1 MDARSPYRGAAA
13 ALVIAAALSSAAH
26 AQDVASFYAG
36 RNVEMVVGYP
46 PGGSNDLYARLVA
59 NNIGRHIPGSP
70 RVITQNMPGAGSLVA
85 ANHLYN
91 NAPKDGTVLGAV
103 SQGIPLQ
110 GRLGHPQARYV
121 GSKFNWIGRIAP
133 SANVTMV
140 WHTSKALSF
149 DDALK
154 SEIVLG
160 ATGAGS
166 TVSLYPSVMNEILK
180 TKFKLIMGYK
190 GSPEAML
197 AMERGEVEGHST
209 TWEVVKA
216 VNPGWVKEGKL
227 RFLVQHAL
235 TRHPELADVPTSVE
249 LAKTPEDK
257 ALMRTIMSAA
267 EIGKAYFTTPG
278 VPADRLEALRRAFD
292 SMLGDAQFLDGLHKL
307 GGDLAPMRGED
318 LQLLVAELDVLPDD
332 LVERVKS
339 VYNEQ

>member
-1 MDARSPYRGAAA
+1 MNRTISRCGA
-13 ALVIAAALSSAAH
+13 IATFAVATATAAH
-26 AQDVASFYAG
+26 AQGVASFYAG
-36 RNVEMVVGYP
+36 KTMEMVVGYP

-85 ANHLYN
+85 ANHIFN
-91 NAPKDGTVLGAV
+91 AAPKDGTILGAV

-140 WHTSKALSF
+140 WHTSKAKSF
-149 DDALK
+149 EDALK
-154 SEIVLG
+154 QEVVLS

-166 TVSLYPSVMNEILK
+166 TVSLYPSVMNEVLK

-190 GSPEAML
+190 GSPEGML

-209 TWEVVKA
+209 SWEVVKA
-216 VNPGWVKEGKL
+216 VNPGWVKDGKL
-227 RFLVQHAL
+227 RFLVQHSI
-235 TRHPELADVPTSVE
+235 TRHPGMPDVPTSVE
-249 LAKTPEDK
+249 LAKNESDR

-267 EIGKAYFTTPG
+267 EVGKAYFTTPG
-278 VPADRLEALRRAFD
+278 VPPDRLDALRRAFD
-292 SMLGDAQFLDGLHKL
+292 AMIKDPAFVDGVQKLSGDI
-307 GGDLAPMRGED
+307 APMTGED
-318 LQLLVAELDVLPDD
+318 VQKLIGELDVLPND
-332 LVERVKS
+332 LVERVKA